1 MAETRFEFENLE
13 VWHKSMDL
21 TNQIIQVLDN
31 TILNRSHF
39 KLFEQLEA
47 AAASVPANIAEG
59 KGRKFD
65 KDYLRFLYYSRGSLY
80 ETVTFLKLFSKN
92 NWISEDE
99 YQKLDKQCLT
109 IGKMLNALIRSVRN
123 RSNLNPKP

>member
-1 MAETRFEFENLE
+1 MNDSRFEFENLK
-13 VWHKSMDL
+13 VWKKSMYL
-21 TNQIIQVLDN
+21 SNQIIQILDN
-31 TILNRSHF
+31 TNLIRSHF

-80 ETVTFLKLFSKN
+80 ETVTFLKLFHDN
-92 NWISEDE
+92 NWISNEE

-123 RSNLNPKP
+123 RENPKS